1 MHPSHYYTKPGEG
14 RHRRPESGHAMRMLE
29 PVLADRP
36 VTERIQVEPP
46 APKGRP
52 PKRPITEELLK
63 QIEAA
68 ILAGDT
74 FVNQAKQSGFTF
86 DALSKAWR
94 NSGRRVRGVR
104 QRGLPEV
111 ILIETIHEFA
121 LWCERRGMNIKKS
134 PDKRIV
140 WCIQI
145 MECGRFN
152 YRAIRKTE
160 KSFSFSNGVAA
171 LFKTFIKERENS
183 RSSDCVYTGGESGL

>member
-1 MHPSHYYTKPGEG
+1 MMCYHGYRTDNGQG
-14 RHRRPESGHAMRMLE
+14 MRMIGHVSTNFTLKPKPE
-29 PVLADRP
+29 
-36 VTERIQVEPP
+36 Q
-46 APKGRP
+46 PKGRP
-52 PKRPITEELLK
+52 PKKAITEELLK

-68 ILAGDT
+68 IANGDT

-111 ILIETIHEFA
+111 ILIDTIHEFA
-121 LWCERRGMNIKKS
+121 LWCEKRGMNIKKS

-145 MECGRFN
+145 MEGGRFN

-183 RSSDCVYTGGESGL
+183 RSSDCVYTDAESGL

>member
-1 MHPSHYYTKPGEG
+1 
-14 RHRRPESGHAMRMLE
+14 MRMLE

-46 APKGRP
+46 QPKGRP
-52 PKRPITEELLK
+52 PNRPITEELLNR
-63 QIEAA
+63 IEAA
-68 ILAGDT
+68 ILSGDT
-74 FVNQAKQSGFTF
+74 FVNQQKQSGFTF
-86 DALSKAWR
+86 DALRKAWR
-94 NSGRRVRGVR
+94 NSGRKVRGIR

-111 ILIETIHEFA
+111 ILIDTIHEFA
-121 LWCERRGMNIKKS
+121 LWCEKRGMNIKKS

-171 LFKTFIKERENS
+171 LFKTFLKERENS
-183 RSSDCVYTGGESGL
+183 RSSDCVVTSETS